1 MHPYRLLGNACAA
14 LIAVVFSGSA
24 GADPLNIKVAWS
36 TIPGHFAP
44 LIPTTPK
51 FGPDVYRQYGK
62 SYVVEPIKLRGGGA
76 NVTALAAGETNID
89 TASPP
94 SLVLG
99 VTEAKLD
106 LRVIGQQVSTE
117 VPGYLYTYF
126 WVRSKE
132 VTKVEDLKG
141 KIIAIPGRGG
151 NPDAAVQ
158 MIMSQNG
165 IKPEDYQITEIP
177 FSAMIP
183 ALQSKRIDAG
193 ILVPPFNVMATK
205 DPTLKPLFSVHDV
218 FGAVETVFWM
228 TKADYIAKNRAALV
242 DFLEDNIRM
251 RRWMFDPKTR
261 MDAIQQVSDATKIP
275 VQQYSDWI
283 YTTKDYYYQ
292 PHALTDVERLQGNI
306 DLMNKLGIIPTRM
319 DVTSY
324 VDLSLAKE
332 AAARIKD

>member
-1 MHPYRLLGNACAA
+1 
-14 LIAVVFSGSA
+14 
-24 GADPLNIKVAWS
+24 
-36 TIPGHFAP
+36 
-44 LIPTTPK
+44 
-51 FGPDVYRQYGK
+51 
-62 SYVVEPIKLRGGGA
+62 
-76 NVTALAAGETNID
+76 
-89 TASPP
+89 
-94 SLVLG
+94 
-99 VTEAKLD
+99 
-106 LRVIGQQVSTE
+106 
-117 VPGYLYTYF
+117 
-126 WVRSKE
+126 
-132 VTKVEDLKG
+132 
-141 KIIAIPGRGG
+141 
-151 NPDAAVQ
+151 

-228 TKADYIAKNRAALV
+228 AKADYIAKNRAALV

-261 MDAIQQVSDATKIP
+261 MDAIQQVSDATEDPGSAVFGLDIHDQRLLLP
-275 VQQYSDWI
+275 TPRLDRCG
-283 YTTKDYYYQ
+283 TT
-292 PHALTDVERLQGNI
+292 QGNI

-319 DVTSY
+319 DVTSH

>member
-1 MHPYRLLGNACAA
+1 MHPYRLLGAACAA
-14 LIAVVFSGSA
+14 VTAIVISGTA

-51 FGPDVYRQYGK
+51 YGPNVYRHYGK

-76 NVTALAAGETNID
+76 SLTALAAGETNID
-89 TASPP
+89 NATPP

-106 LRVIGQQVSTE
+106 LRVIAQQVSTE

-132 VTKVEDLKG
+132 VTRVEDLRG
-141 KIIAIPGRGG
+141 KVIAIPGRGG

-165 IKPEDYQITEIP
+165 IKPEDYQVTEIP

-193 ILVPPFNVMATK
+193 ILVPPFNVMAAK

-228 TKADYIAKNRAALV
+228 AKADYIAKNRAALV
-242 DFLEDNIRM
+242 DLLEDNIRM

-283 YTTKDYYYQ
+283 YTSKDYYYQ
-292 PHALTDVERLQGNI
+292 PDALIDVQRLQNNV
-306 DLMNKLGIIPTRM
+306 DRMNELGVIPTRI
-319 DVTSY
+319 DVTPF
-324 VDLSLAKE
+324 VDLSVAKE
-332 AAARIKD
+332 AAVRIKD